1 MIDEQ
6 EATTLVDSILLS
18 VRGYVD
24 KVGADFRAY
33 VEERIKAIPA
43 GPQGP
48 QGVPG
53 ESVKGEQGIAGKD
66 APAVDLVKLAA
77 NVVSLIPT
85 PRDGAIGP
93 QGPRGE
99 RGSDGLTT
107 IGETGPAGPQGVEGI
122 RGKDGLDGKDGK
134 DGAPGIEGRNGEKGI
149 DGKDGRDGRE
159 GKDGRDGANGRDALD
174 IEILPAVDESKAY
187 PRGTWAQYKGGI
199 AKFDGVSWKVLIE
212 GPAEP
217 RGIASVELADT
228 DDPRVKSVH
237 IKFTDGMVDSS
248 RIRFKGIQL
257 FKGVHESGTYE
268 QGDTVTHG
276 GSQWVCTVESTKETP
291 GASHD
296 WQLSVKRGKDGK
308 SITGPQGET
317 GAPGRDLRYQ

>member
-33 VEERIKAIPA
+33 VEERLKAIPA

-48 QGVPG
+48 QGAQG

-77 NVVSLIPT
+77 SVASLIPS
-85 PRDGAIGP
+85 PKDGAVGP
-93 QGPRGE
+93 QGIE
-99 RGSDGLTT
+99 GS
-107 IGETGPAGPQGVEGI
+107 
-122 RGKDGLDGKDGK
+122 RGKDGR
-134 DGAPGIEGRNGEKGI
+134 DGASGEKGI

-174 IEILPAVDESKAY
+174 IEILTAVDESKAY

-199 AKFDGVSWKVLIE
+199 AKFDGVSWKMLIE
-212 GPAEP
+212 APTEP
-217 RGIASVELADT
+217 RGIASVELSDT

-237 IKFTDGMVDSS
+237 IKFTDGMVESS

-257 FKGVHESGTYE
+257 FRGVHESGTYE

-276 GSQWVCTVESTKETP
+276 GSQWVCMVESTKETP
-291 GASHD
+291 GTSHD

>member
-43 GPQGP
+43 GPQGQ
-48 QGVPG
+48 QGVQG

-66 APAVDLVKLAA
+66 APPVDLVKLAA
-77 NVVSLIPT
+77 SVASLIPT
-85 PRDGAIGP
+85 PKDGAVGPIGP
-93 QGPRGE
+93 QGAEGVRGQ
-99 RGSDGLTT
+99 DG
-107 IGETGPAGPQGVEGI
+107 
-122 RGKDGLDGKDGK
+122 RDGKDGSS
-134 DGAPGIEGRNGEKGI
+134 GAAGVEGKAGEKGL

-174 IEILPAVDESKAY
+174 IEILPAVDETKSY

-199 AKFDGVSWKVLIE
+199 AKFDGVSWKMLIE
-212 GPAEP
+212 GPAEA
-217 RGIASVELADT
+217 RGIASMELADT

-237 IKFTDGMVDSS
+237 VKFTDGMVDSS

-276 GSQWVCTVESTKETP
+276 GSQWVCMVESTKETP

>member
-48 QGVPG
+48 QGAQG
-53 ESVKGEQGIAGKD
+53 ESIKGEQGIAGKD

-77 NVVSLIPT
+77 NVVSLIPI
-85 PRDGAIGP
+85 PKDG
-93 QGPRGE
+93 
-99 RGSDGLTT
+99 S
-107 IGETGPAGPQGVEGI
+107 AGPQGAEGV
-122 RGKDGLDGKDGK
+122 RGQDGREGK
-134 DGAPGIEGRNGEKGI
+134 AGEKGI

-159 GKDGRDGANGRDALD
+159 GKDGRDGSPGRDALD
-174 IEILPAVDESKAY
+174 IEILPAVDETKAY

-199 AKFDGVSWKVLIE
+199 AKFDGVSWKMLID
-212 GPAEP
+212 GPAEA

-237 IKFTDGMVDSS
+237 VKFTDGMVDSS

-276 GSQWVCTVESTKETP
+276 GSQWVCIVESTKETP